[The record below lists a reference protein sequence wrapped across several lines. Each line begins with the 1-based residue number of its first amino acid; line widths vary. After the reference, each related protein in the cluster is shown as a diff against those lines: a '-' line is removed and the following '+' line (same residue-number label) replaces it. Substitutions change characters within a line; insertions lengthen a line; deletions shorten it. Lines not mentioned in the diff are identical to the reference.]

1 MNIGKGKKNANENVC
16 SEFEGLYGAII
27 FIDIKNKKV
36 SLRGNLKSIFD
47 IKCNNLNISID
58 EFCDYIH
65 ENHVEKFLCL
75 FNECNLA
82 KKDFKLQLKSPCLEM
97 DNWIKIHLNKVIVE
111 EEVIGY
117 EGYVSKVIDSNEDEV
132 APLENTPYLDEV
144 TGLHKRIYLKD
155 KIDFYL
161 GINKNSNNKSA
172 LIILGLDNFKYIND
186 TFGVTYGDKYLK
198 SVARELKNKIISVNY
213 IVDLKAMNF

>member
-1 MNIGKGKKNANENVC
+1 
-16 SEFEGLYGAII
+16 
-27 FIDIKNKKV
+27 
-36 SLRGNLKSIFD
+36 
-47 IKCNNLNISID
+47 
-58 EFCDYIH
+58 
-65 ENHVEKFLCL
+65 
-75 FNECNLA
+75 
-82 KKDFKLQLKSPCLEM
+82 M

-172 LIILGLDNFKYIND
+172 LIILGL
-186 TFGVTYGDKYLK
+186 
-198 SVARELKNKIISVNY
+198 IIF
-213 IVDLKAMNF
+213 VDLKAMNF